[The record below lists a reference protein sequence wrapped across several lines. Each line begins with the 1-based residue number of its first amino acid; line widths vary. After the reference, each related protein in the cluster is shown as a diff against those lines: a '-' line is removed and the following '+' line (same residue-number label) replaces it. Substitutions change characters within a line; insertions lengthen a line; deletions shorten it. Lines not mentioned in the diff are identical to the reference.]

1 MTNPKM
7 KSLTIG
13 GVTYD
18 TVGEASVTQ
27 VVGSG
32 TKIAT
37 VSIDGTSTDLYAP
50 SGGSTIDPATATP
63 LVDGTATVGSSA
75 KYAREDHVHPT
86 DTSRQA
92 TLVSGTNIK
101 TINGDSI
108 LGSGDLTVGGGATYS
123 TVAVSIPTSAWSGTT
138 ATVNVTGVTASNDV
152 IVAPAPAST
161 TAWASAG
168 IYCSAQGA
176 GTLTFTCSTA
186 PSEAV
191 TANVMVFEGGEAVAA
206 MHNLTKNNQMKT
218 GTWDGST
225 FTETGQVEYAAGAS
239 VYVQFST
246 LFGYTSI
253 STTPQ
258 TTVTAVA
265 DVGSYRIVTFTM
277 PDADT
282 TLAWVSP
289 YTISRATTKLN
300 VDKATAMPGETVTI
314 TNPQSTSMSSVVY
327 KTGDMNTIVLGLQTM
342 TAGSTRTFTMP
353 DFNVTVASSLK

>member
-1 MTNPKM
+1 
-7 KSLTIG
+7 
-13 GVTYD
+13 
-18 TVGEASVTQ
+18 
-27 VVGSG
+27 
-32 TKIAT
+32 
-37 VSIDGTSTDLYAP
+37 
-50 SGGSTIDPATATP
+50 
-63 LVDGTATVGSSA
+63 
-75 KYAREDHVHPT
+75 
-86 DTSRQA
+86 
-92 TLVSGTNIK
+92 
-101 TINGDSI
+101 
-108 LGSGDLTVGGGATYS
+108 
-123 TVAVSIPTSAWSGTT
+123 
-138 ATVNVTGVTASNDV
+138 
-152 IVAPAPAST
+152 
-161 TAWASAG
+161 
-168 IYCSAQGA
+168 
-176 GTLTFTCSTA
+176 
-186 PSEAV
+186 
-191 TANVMVFEGGEAVAA
+191 